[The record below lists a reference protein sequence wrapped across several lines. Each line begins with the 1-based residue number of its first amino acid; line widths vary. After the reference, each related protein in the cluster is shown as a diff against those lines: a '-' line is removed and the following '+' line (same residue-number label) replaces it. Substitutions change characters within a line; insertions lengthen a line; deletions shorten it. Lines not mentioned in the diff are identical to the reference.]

1 MVANSVV
8 IKKLLGASLLMS
20 FSLAACSK
28 KQPEAQAPPP
38 PLVEVQELNN
48 SNLTNTSELIGSL
61 EAQQK
66 VFLAPRVDGRI
77 VEIAKQ
83 EGDTVRKG
91 ELIVQLQ
98 LSREQG
104 EVNAAVSDVN
114 IQRANLSN
122 AQAELRAAE
131 AEQASAVAA
140 VEQSKADLRQQE
152 AELEL
157 AKVNLERTKFLVQQG
172 AQSQQ
177 ALDDRTRDINAAQAQ
192 TDALKAALNASEKAL
207 QASKERV
214 SAALAAID
222 GEKAALDR
230 AQTQVGIATDNLE
243 FNRVVAPIDGTIG
256 NIIPKVGD
264 YLQPGDRITT
274 ITQDNALELNVNI
287 PAEEASRL
295 KVGLPIQIIDRQGK
309 EIASSK
315 ISFIAPKADA
325 GDRTILVKAVFN
337 NNGSL
342 LDDGFA
348 RARITWSEQ
357 PGILVP
363 TEAVSR
369 IAGKT
374 FVFVAEEKKQE
385 NGETTLV
392 AKQKPVT
399 LGAIQGQAYQVISGI
414 KPGEKIITSGILN
427 LADDTPI
434 TTESLASQK

>member
-1 MVANSVV
+1 
-8 IKKLLGASLLMS
+8 MS

-48 SNLTNTSELIGSL
+48 SNLMNTSELIGSL
-61 EAQQK
+61 EARQK

-77 VEIAKQ
+77 VEIVKQ
-83 EGDTVRKG
+83 EGDEVSKG

-131 AEQASAVAA
+131 AEQASAVAD
-140 VEQSKADLRQQE
+140 VEQSKADLREQE

-192 TDALKAALNASEKAL
+192 TDALKAALNASKKAL

-264 YLQPGDRITT
+264 YLQAGDRITT
-274 ITQDNALELNVNI
+274 ITQDNALELNVSV
-287 PAEEASRL
+287 PLEEASRL
-295 KVGLPIQIIDRQGK
+295 KLGLPVQIIDRQGK
-309 EIASSK
+309 EIASSQ

-325 GDRTILVKAVFN
+325 SDRTILVKAVFN

-392 AKQKPVT
+392 ARQKPVI

-414 KPGEKIITSGILN
+414 ESGDRLIISGILN
-427 LADDTPI
+427 LADGTPV